1 MAEKK
6 PTLKDK
12 IHKFLDFS
20 DWTWKTWIFVIAFV
34 FVILFAV
41 VLIVVNIFQPD
52 FLYGLIINYF
62 VIPVLSL
69 GEYGWFLFLG
79 FMLIQSIAMPIPSEV
94 VLLSS
99 GMIWLFQGGLILGF
113 IGSMMSGTMAYF
125 IARKGGTPIVEKFV
139 GKENVETL
147 DIYIKK
153 YGGLAIFIARAFPFM
168 AYDPI
173 SYISGMLKVEK
184 KVYFLAT
191 LVGSIIRAAFYA
203 FLGNSIV
210 GSYDLLELAENPAE
224 LAAVIENG
232 AAQFNSVIMLV
243 FGLMAVFAL
252 VYQFILMPF
261 LKRKRDQM
269 IKAEETANN
278 ASNKPTDDSVKK

>member
-1 MAEKK
+1 MAEKTT
-6 PTLKDK
+6 TLKDK
-12 IHKFLDFS
+12 IHKLMDFS

-34 FVILFAV
+34 FVIIFAI
-41 VLIVVNIFQPD
+41 VLIVVNIFNPD

-62 VIPVLSL
+62 VIPVLNI
-69 GEYGWFLFLG
+69 GEFGWFLFLA

-99 GMIWLFQGGLILGF
+99 GMIWSFYGGFVLGF
-113 IGSMMSGTMAYF
+113 IGSVLSGTMAYF
-125 IARKGGTPIVEKFV
+125 IARKGGTPIVEKFI
-139 GKENVETL
+139 GRENIETL

-173 SYISGMLKVEK
+173 SYISGMIKVEK
-184 KVYFLAT
+184 KVYFIAT
-191 LVGSIIRAAFYA
+191 TVGSIIRAAFYA

-210 GSYDLLELAENPAE
+210 GSYNLVELAENPTE
-224 LAAVIENG
+224 LEAVIANG
-232 AAQFNSVIMLV
+232 AAQFNSVIMVV
-243 FGLMAVFAL
+243 FGLMAVFAV
-252 VYQFILMPF
+252 VYQFVLMPF

-269 IKAEETANN
+269 VKAEELTKN
-278 ASNKPTDDSVKK
+278 ASN